1 MNSRHVCVSSML
13 APTQRDCL
21 FGPQVSA
28 TSEFPVV
35 EFAGAEEM
43 EVAMVAM
50 VVIVAMVATV
60 SMVAMVG
67 VVAMVDKENKKTSQ
81 HIQRSD
87 RDGSFRCLDK

>member
-1 MNSRHVCVSSML
+1 ML
-13 APTQRDCL
+13 APAQRDCL

-28 TSEFPVV
+28 TSEFLLV

-43 EVAMVAM
+43 EVAM
-50 VVIVAMVATV
+50 
-60 SMVAMVG
+60 
-67 VVAMVDKENKKTSQ
+67 VAMVDKENKKTSQ

>member
-1 MNSRHVCVSSML
+1 ML

-28 TSEFPVV
+28 TSEFLLV

-50 VVIVAMVATV
+50 VAVVAVMDKVDMV
-60 SMVAMVG
+60 SMVA
-67 VVAMVDKENKKTSQ
+67 VVAIVDKENKKTSQ